1 MHNELYT
8 SEMKWG
14 LWIFFFNRKEGRKDK
29 EKGNRERE
37 GGMEGGKQKG

>member
-1 MHNELYT
+1 MNYIPVKWNEDY
-8 SEMKWG
+8 EF
-14 LWIFFFNRKEGRKDK
+14 FFFNRKEGRKDK